1 LTHRARLIGPAI
13 TCAFFFGL
21 LWFLREI
28 FVLTKN
34 LGIGSRR
41 VHGSGR
47 RLGVGV
53 VVVGVAG
60 LVGLAGLKPC
70 ATAMPATAT
79 LAQSRVTPPGVTG
92 VSFGKAQ
99 RYKDTSGKEMCAIV
113 EPVADPPVFARG
125 VTEISYG
132 VYLQPRVVKS
142 ASTQIVAPGGQGDL
156 RREPCNVF
164 TLVPGG
170 FSQTQ
175 LGGTISRADR
185 KPLLPGTYTLRIA
198 VDGQLSEVPFAIK

>member
-1 LTHRARLIGPAI
+1 MGDTVTAI
-13 TCAFFFGL
+13 VA
-21 LWFLREI
+21 
-28 FVLTKN
+28 TKN
-34 LGIGSRR
+34 LRIGSRR

-70 ATAMPATAT
+70 ATAMPATATPATAILVTAT

-175 LGGTISRADR
+175 LGSTISRADR
-185 KPLLPGTYTLRIA
+185 KPLLPGTYALRIA